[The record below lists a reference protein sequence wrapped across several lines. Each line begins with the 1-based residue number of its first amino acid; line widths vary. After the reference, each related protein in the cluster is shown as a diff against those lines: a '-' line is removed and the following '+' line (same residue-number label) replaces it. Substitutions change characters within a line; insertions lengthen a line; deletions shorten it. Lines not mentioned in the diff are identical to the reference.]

1 MGVWLLST
9 SEAIVRFEY
18 PSAKSFG
25 TILDVLGNIVD
36 EVLFNFTPEGLLIKA
51 LDPAKVALI
60 IINIPSTAFLDYKVE
75 RELGVGV
82 NLSSLV
88 KSLPTM
94 KKTDKLVFT
103 ANEEFYELVIEG
115 ITTKR
120 YKFRSI
126 EVSAEEVPEISLDFK
141 VKAIVLA
148 TAFKSAIKDL
158 KGVESIV
165 FEAKDDQY
173 LYLRGAE
180 GGAEARLSRMAGSII
195 EMEVQEPSR
204 NTYDEDYITKVLDLA
219 GITENIEIKFGNE
232 MPLNLYFTLVG
243 GGSAEYLLAPKA

>member
-1 MGVWLLST
+1 MSS
-9 SEAIVRFEY
+9 SEAIVKFEY
-18 PSAKSFG
+18 PSAKAFG
-25 TILDVLGNIVD
+25 AVLDVLGNIVD
-36 EVLFNFTPEGLLIKA
+36 EVLFNFTSEGLTVKA

-60 IINIPSTAFLDYKVE
+60 IINIPSSAFLEYSAE
-75 RELGVGV
+75 RDLSVGI
-82 NLSSLV
+82 NLSALV

-103 ANEEFYELVIEG
+103 ANEEFYELIIEG

-126 EVSAEEVPEISLDFK
+126 EVAAEEVPEINIDFK

-148 TAFKSAIKDL
+148 SAFKSAIKDL

-180 GGAEARLSRMAGSII
+180 GGAEAKLSRIAGSILD
-195 EMEVQEPSR
+195 MEVKEPSR
-204 NTYDEDYITKVLDLA
+204 NVYDEDYITKVLDLA
-219 GITENIEIKFGNE
+219 GITENIEVKFGSE
-232 MPLNLYFTLVG
+232 LPLNLYFTLAG